1 MRSGSKNGILLV
13 AISAAAFGVMP
24 IFAKI
29 AYADGSSV
37 YTLLFLR
44 FFVGAVF
51 MMALMFIRKM
61 KMPTGREIA
70 AFLLLGLIGY
80 TGQSFCYFSAL
91 NYTTSATVSLLLYTY
106 PALVTIGS
114 VLFFKEK
121 LTASKIISL
130 LMALAGAFII
140 VGGEFKADLV
150 GIALALAAAF
160 FYTAYILVSSVV
172 VKEGMGVQSSA
183 FIMTGAAV
191 SFGIMN
197 IFMGFEAPSS
207 ATGCLS
213 VVAIALLCTVLA
225 LWSFFTGME
234 KTGPSTASLVST
246 LEPIVTVAASAIVLS
261 EPITAGTIVGG
272 VMILAALLITM
283 VKKENGQKQ

>member
-51 MMALMFIRKM
+51 MMVLMFIKKM

-183 FIMTGAAV
+183 FIMTGAAI

-207 ATGCLS
+207 AKGCLS

-246 LEPIVTVAASAIVLS
+246 LEPIVTVVASAIVLS